1 MKEITKI
8 DKVYLKNFDV
18 YVSPYLAYAQI
29 QQIING
35 VKMMSEWAERQINI
49 DIGIL
54 YHATDIGKEKIEE
67 IGHEDLLASGI
78 IDEVKANIRN
88 LNQIYEGIEYT
99 ESTARALTQIAKQL
113 PELMKQSI
121 EKVKG
126 NGKSSSK

>member
-18 YVSPYLAYAQI
+18 YVTPYLAYAQI

-35 VKMMSEWAERQINI
+35 VKTMSEWAERQINI

-99 ESTARALTQIAKQL
+99 ESTARALAQIAKQL